1 MSKAEL
7 AASYAA
13 IILAD
18 EDIQPTVSN
27 QDVLHSALLTEKSMQ
42 ADKLQTL
49 IKAANVEDVEPIW
62 ATLFA
67 KVRRA
72 MDLVQCHSE
81 QHHSQYA
88 NHFNRHS
95 KARM

>member
-27 QDVLHSALLTEKSMQ
+27 HHALQSAPLTVQTMQ

-49 IKAANVEDVEPIW
+49 IKAANVDDVEPIW

-72 MDLVQCHSE
+72 MDRVQCDPE
-81 QHHSQYA
+81 HHSQSA
-88 NHFNRHS
+88 NHYNRLS

>member
-18 EDIQPTVSN
+18 EDIQPTVSD
-27 QDVLHSALLTEKSMQ
+27 QDALLYTRLNLQTMQ

-72 MDLVQCHSE
+72 MDLVQCDPE
-81 QHHSQYA
+81 HHSQNA
-88 NHFNRHS
+88 NHFNRLS
-95 KARM
+95 RARM

>member
-18 EDIQPTVSN
+18 DDIQPTVS
-27 QDVLHSALLTEKSMQ
+27 DEDALHRTPLTFQTMQ

-49 IKAANVEDVEPIW
+49 IKAANIDDVEPIW

-67 KVRRA
+67 KVRRRL
-72 MDLVQCHSE
+72 DFVQRDPKHYF
-81 QHHSQYA
+81 QDA
-88 NHFNRHS
+88 NHLTRLL
-95 KARM
+95 KART

>member
-27 QDVLHSALLTEKSMQ
+27 QDALHSALLTVQSMQ

-49 IKAANVEDVEPIW
+49 IKAANVEDFEPIW

-72 MDLVQCHSE
+72 MDLVQCHPE
-81 QHHSQYA
+81 HHSQYA
-88 NHFNRHS
+88 NHFNRLS

>member
-18 EDIQPTVSN
+18 DDIQPTVSD
-27 QDVLHSALLTEKSMQ
+27 QDALHRTPLISQTMQ

-49 IKAANVEDVEPIW
+49 IKAANVDDVEPIW

-67 KVRRA
+67 KVRSG
-72 MDLVQCHSE
+72 MDFIPKHYF
-81 QHHSQYA
+81 QHA
-88 NHFNRHS
+88 NHLTRLS
-95 KARM
+95 KART

>member
-18 EDIQPTVSN
+18 EDIQPTVSD
-27 QDVLHSALLTEKSMQ
+27 QDALHCTLLTLYTIQ

-72 MDLVQCHSE
+72 MELVQDDPKPHF
-81 QHHSQYA
+81 HYA
-88 NHFNRHS
+88 NHLNRLS

>member
-18 EDIQPTVSN
+18 DDIQPTVSD
-27 QDVLHSALLTEKSMQ
+27 QDALHCTLLILQTMQ

-49 IKAANVEDVEPIW
+49 IKAANVDDVEPIW

-72 MDLVQCHSE
+72 MDLVPQVSFSLR
-81 QHHSQYA
+81 QSFQ
-88 NHFNRHS
+88 
-95 KARM
+95 

>member
-27 QDVLHSALLTEKSMQ
+27 QDAYSALLTVQTMQ

-72 MDLVQCHSE
+72 MDLVQCGPG
-81 QHHSQYA
+81 HHSQHA
-88 NHFNRHS
+88 NHFNRLS

>member
-18 EDIQPTVSN
+18 DDIQPTVSD
-27 QDVLHSALLTEKSMQ
+27 QDSLHCTLLIPQTMQ

-49 IKAANVEDVEPIW
+49 IKAANVDDVEPIW

-72 MDLVQCHSE
+72 MDLVPCDPKPHF
-81 QHHSQYA
+81 HYA
-88 NHFNRHS
+88 NHFNRLS

>member
-18 EDIQPTVSN
+18 DDIQPTVSD
-27 QDVLHSALLTEKSMQ
+27 QHTLHPTPLTLQTMQ

-67 KVRRA
+67 KVRRGI
-72 MDLVQCHSE
+72 DFVQFGPK
-81 QHHSQYA
+81 HHFQ
-88 NHFNRHS
+88 
-95 KARM
+95 

>member
-18 EDIQPTVSN
+18 DDIQPTVSD
-27 QDVLHSALLTEKSMQ
+27 QVALHRTLLTLQTMQ

-72 MDLVQCHSE
+72 MDLVQCAPEHD
-81 QHHSQYA
+81 SQYA
-88 NHFNRHS
+88 NHVNRLS

>member
-18 EDIQPTVSN
+18 DDIQPTVS
-27 QDVLHSALLTEKSMQ
+27 DEDALHRTPLTFQTMQ

-49 IKAANVEDVEPIW
+49 IKAANIDDVEPIW

-67 KVRRA
+67 KVRRRL
-72 MDLVQCHSE
+72 DFVQRDPKHYF
-81 QHHSQYA
+81 QHA
-88 NHFNRHS
+88 NHLTRPL
-95 KARM
+95 KART

>member
-18 EDIQPTVSN
+18 DDIQPTVS
-27 QDVLHSALLTEKSMQ
+27 DEDALHRTPLTFQTMQ

-49 IKAANVEDVEPIW
+49 IKAANIDDVEPIW

-67 KVRRA
+67 KVRRGL
-72 MDLVQCHSE
+72 DFVQRDPKHYF
-81 QHHSQYA
+81 QNA
-88 NHFNRHS
+88 NHLTRLL
-95 KARM
+95 KART

>member
-18 EDIQPTVSN
+18 EDIQPTVSD
-27 QDVLHSALLTEKSMQ
+27 QDALLYTRLNLQTMQ

-72 MDLVQCHSE
+72 MDLVQSDPE
-81 QHHSQYA
+81 HHSQYA
-88 NHFNRHS
+88 NHFNRLS